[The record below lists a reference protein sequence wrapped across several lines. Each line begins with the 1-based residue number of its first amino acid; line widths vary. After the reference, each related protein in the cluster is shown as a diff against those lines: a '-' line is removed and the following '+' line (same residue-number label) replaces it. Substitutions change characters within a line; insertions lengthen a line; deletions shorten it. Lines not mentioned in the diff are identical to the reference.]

1 MEQNG
6 HPVLEIIEEEEQVG
20 WIVTFADLMTLLLVF
35 FVVLYSISSLN
46 LAKFKRA
53 MASIQ
58 ISLGEARPAVGLLDL
73 TGAPESLDQKIS
85 VEDLSGLRSRELEAF
100 KEINEFIEEKRLGR
114 YIVAHVFKGKIIIQI
129 RGKILFESGSA
140 VLNSEAKPVLDKII
154 RIISEYSEYKVNI
167 KGHTDNVPI
176 STEKFASNWE
186 LSAIR
191 ATMVLKYLIEGGIDP
206 VRLTATGYGE
216 LFPFS
221 PNNSDE
227 NRAMNRRVEFV
238 LEKRAE

>member
-1 MEQNG
+1 
-6 HPVLEIIEEEEQVG
+6 
-20 WIVTFADLMTLLLVF
+20 MTLLLVF

-46 LAKFKRA
+46 LVRFKRA

-73 TGAPESLDQKIS
+73 AGAPESLAQKIS

-100 KEINEFIEEKRLGR
+100 KEINEFIEKKRVGR
-114 YIVAHVFKGKIIIQI
+114 YIVAHVFKGKIIIQF

-140 VLNSEAKPVLDKII
+140 VLNSEAKPVLDEII
-154 RIISEYSEYKVNI
+154 KIISEYSEYMVNI

-191 ATMVLKYLIEGGIDP
+191 ATTVLKYLIEGGIDP

-227 NRAMNRRVEFV
+227 NRAIFKNINGSGNC
-238 LEKRAE
+238 